1 MKLYSDEVHRVLC
14 VHTGYSDLGGK
25 KKVKF
30 FPHVE
35 CESKLSV
42 LFYLQNPLWTE
53 GDNRNVE
60 Q

>member
-1 MKLYSDEVHRVLC
+1 MKCIEFYVFILLVTVTLVRE
-14 VHTGYSDLGGK
+14 
-25 KKVKF
+25 KKVNF
-30 FPHVE
+30 FPHIE

-53 GDNRNVE
+53 GDKRNVE